1 MTILILQTATYTPYR
16 IAFLTTDSSF
26 DNGLDL
32 FMDVYFL
39 TDIVINFFTAY
50 NEPITD
56 VLVTD
61 PVKIVRFYLKTDFI
75 LDVVASFPFSILDSS
90 FNFSGSGSG

>member
-1 MTILILQTATYTPYR
+1 
-16 IAFLTTDSSF
+16 
-26 DNGLDL
+26 
-32 FMDVYFL
+32 MDGYFL

-61 PVKIVRFYLKTDFI
+61 PVKIVRYYLKTDFI
-75 LDVVASFPFSILDSS
+75 LDVVASFPFSILDSA
-90 FNFSGSGSG
+90 FNFSASGSS